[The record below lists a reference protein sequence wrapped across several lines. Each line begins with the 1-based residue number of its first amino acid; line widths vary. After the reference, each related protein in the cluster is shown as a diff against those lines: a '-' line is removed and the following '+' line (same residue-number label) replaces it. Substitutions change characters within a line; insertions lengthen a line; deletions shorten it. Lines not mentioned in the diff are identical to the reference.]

1 MLKLQPSQK
10 KPLSWKGQRGKR
22 VPEWGWGLCS
32 VLLGSMWLFQPQ
44 SSTATALCV
53 SVVQPQQKCNCN

>member
-22 VPEWGWGLCS
+22 VLEWGWGLCS

-44 SSTATALCV
+44 SSTATVLCV